1 MLIISSGIDSYDPTD
16 PRNPYLDAAI
26 ADAQRAGILVHSINY
41 SGAGRKGHG
50 RILAGWGQNYLA
62 AISDATGGAAYWPAR
77 GGAVLFDGFL
87 NDLNSRLR
95 NQYLLTLTPG
105 DLKPRL
111 EALTIKSGNPDVSL
125 VAPKQIRL
133 ARQPE

>member
-1 MLIISSGIDSYDPTD
+1 LTPRSPTRSA
-16 PRNPYLDAAI
+16 PASWCIPSITPGQAAK
-26 ADAQRAGILVHSINY
+26 AT
-41 SGAGRKGHG
+41 
-50 RILAGWGQNYLA
+50 AGWGQNYLA

-125 VAPKQIRL
+125 VAPKQIWL